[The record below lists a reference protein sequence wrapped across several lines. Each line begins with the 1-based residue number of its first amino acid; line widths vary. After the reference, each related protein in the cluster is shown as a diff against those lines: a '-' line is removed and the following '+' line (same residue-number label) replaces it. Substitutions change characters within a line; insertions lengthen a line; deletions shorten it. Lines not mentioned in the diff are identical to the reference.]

1 MSASTASTG
10 CVVGRMKKNIKTF
23 TSGLCKP
30 RRTALCALRTAVS
43 PASSSA
49 TSFASKGTGRAPAG
63 VLCGRAGLH
72 RGAGGV
78 FSLGSA
84 EAAAANA
91 AKSKSGHT
99 PRTLGAISTEQEGQT
114 QGGDLAASSPSGRLY
129 PFDVIEKKWQL
140 YWDENE
146 TFRVPEDAHLRD
158 ASGDK
163 GKYYVLDMFPYPSG
177 SGLHVGH
184 PEGYTATDITARF
197 KRMQGAQVMHP
208 MGWDA
213 FGLPAEQ
220 YAIST
225 GTHPRETTFAN
236 VDRFRQQLKSL
247 GFSFDWSREVS
258 TTDPEYYKWTQWI
271 FLQLYNKGLA
281 YQAEVPVNWCPALGT
296 VLANEEVIDGLSE
309 RGNHPVVRLPMK
321 QWMLRITHYA
331 ERLLEDLD
339 DLDWS
344 DSIKEMQRNWI
355 GKSEGAQITF
365 EIKGRPGVAME
376 VFTTRPD
383 TLFGAT
389 YCCLAPENDLVEKIC
404 SESQREKVAQYVKE
418 AQKKSDLERTE
429 LQKTKTGVFTGAY
442 AVNPVNGREI
452 PVWVA
457 DYVLGSYGSGAVMAV
472 PAHDERDFDFATE
485 NDLPVEWVVQ
495 PAKTKKEAKP
505 VEERTQAFTKEGVNF
520 NSSGSTGLSLD
531 GLATPKAKKTCLQW
545 LEDNKCGKKQVNY
558 KLRDWLFAR
567 QRYWGEPFPILYDT
581 ANPDVPIPLSEDDL
595 PLTLP
600 DVDSYEPTGTGESP
614 LATVRQWVEVDKDG
628 KSYVRETNTMPQWAG
643 SCWYY
648 LRFLDPKNAN
658 QLVSPAKEKYWMPVD
673 LYVGGAEH
681 AVLHLLYARFWHKVL
696 YDIGVVSTK
705 EPFRKLVS
713 QGMIL
718 GEVEYS
724 AYKDENGGF
733 VSIDK
738 HKDMS
743 SFESVGLEASEV
755 VKKGKGCVLKEN
767 EDVMVSARAHK
778 MSKSR
783 GNVINPD
790 HVVAQYGADSLRLYE
805 MFMGPL
811 TDTKVWST
819 RSVEGVYRFLGK
831 VWRFLEK
838 GTDESE
844 ATKDQLRAINACVK
858 KVTFD
863 TEELRFNTAI
873 SAMMEFMNE
882 ASKWETRPREC
893 CEPLVLMLSAYAP
906 HISEELWSRSGHAS
920 SLAYEAWPTHDES
933 LLVSET
939 YVLPVQINGKMRGKV
954 EVATGAKEE
963 DALSAALAVENVDRQ
978 VKGKEIFKV
987 IFVPQKILNII
998 VK

>member
-1 MSASTASTG
+1 M
-10 CVVGRMKKNIKTF
+10 
-23 TSGLCKP
+23 
-30 RRTALCALRTAVS
+30 
-43 PASSSA
+43 
-49 TSFASKGTGRAPAG
+49 
-63 VLCGRAGLH
+63 
-72 RGAGGV
+72 
-78 FSLGSA
+78 
-84 EAAAANA
+84 
-91 AKSKSGHT
+91 
-99 PRTLGAISTEQEGQT
+99 
-114 QGGDLAASSPSGRLY
+114 Y
-129 PFDVIEKKWQL
+129 PFDVIEKKWQS

-146 TFRVPEDAHLRD
+146 TFRVEEDAHL
-158 ASGDK
+158 ATGK
-163 GKYYVLDMFPYPSG
+163 EKYYVLDMFPYPSG

-184 PEGYTATDITARF
+184 PEGYTATDITARY
-197 KRMQGAQVMHP
+197 KRMLGIQVMHP

-220 YAIST
+220 YAINT
-225 GTHPRETTFAN
+225 GTHPKDTTTTN
-236 VDRFRQQLKSL
+236 INRFRQQLKTL

-258 TTDPEYYKWTQWI
+258 TTDPDYYKWTQWI
-271 FLQLYNKGLA
+271 FLKLFEKGLA

-309 RGNHPVVRLPMK
+309 RGSHPVIRVPMK

-355 GKSEGAQITF
+355 GKSEGA
-365 EIKGRPGVAME
+365 EIQFKIKDVDDTAME

-389 YCCLAPENDLVEKIC
+389 YCVLAPENKLVEKIC
-404 SESQREKVAQYVKE
+404 TEEHKDKVEKYVNE

-442 AVNPVNGREI
+442 AINPVNGEEI

-472 PAHDERDFDFATE
+472 PAHDERDFEFAKQ
-485 NDLPVEWVVQ
+485 NGLGVKWVVK
-495 PAKTKKEAKP
+495 PAKGDLNESA
-505 VEERTQAFTKEGVNF
+505 EEAFTKEGVNMH
-520 NSSGSTGLSLD
+520 SSNDKGLSLD
-531 GLATPKAKKTCLQW
+531 GLTTKKAKKECIAW
-545 LEDNKCGKKQVNY
+545 LDQQGFGKKKVNY

-567 QRYWGEPFPILYDT
+567 QRYWGEPFPIVYDN
-581 ANPDVPIPLSEDDL
+581 ANPDVPIPVSESDL

-600 DVDSYEPTGTGESP
+600 DVESYEPTGTGESP
-614 LATVRQWVEVDKDG
+614 LAGVTDWIETTLNGNPAK
-628 KSYVRETNTMPQWAG
+628 RETNTMPQWAG

-648 LRFLDPKNAN
+648 LRFLDPENDK
-658 QLVSPAKEKYWMPVD
+658 QLIDPEKEKYWMPVD

-696 YDIGVVSTK
+696 YDIGVVTTK
-705 EPFRKLVS
+705 EPFQKLVS

-718 GEVEYS
+718 GEVEYTT
-724 AYKDENGGF
+724 YKDEQGNY
-733 VSIDK
+733 VSIGDK
-738 HKDMS
+738 GKDLS
-743 SFESVGLEASEV
+743 QFESISLKETEV
-755 VKKGKGCVLKEN
+755 VKKGKGYVLKEDEGILVN
-767 EDVMVSARAHK
+767 ARAHK

-790 HVVAQYGADSLRLYE
+790 EVVEAYGADSLRLYE

-811 TDTKVWST
+811 RETKVWST
-819 RSVEGVYRFLGK
+819 RSVEGVYRFLAK
-831 VWRFLEK
+831 VWRLLEN
-838 GTDESE
+838 GVDDSA
-844 ATKDQLRAINACVK
+844 ATKEQLRAIHACIQ
-858 KVTFD
+858 KVTID

-882 ASKWETRPREC
+882 SSKWETRPREA
-893 CEPLVLMLSAYAP
+893 CEPLILMLSAYAP
-906 HISEELWSRSGHAS
+906 HIAEELWSRCGHDE
-920 SLAYEAWPTHDES
+920 SLAYEKWPECDES
-933 LLVSET
+933 LLVSDT

-954 EVATGAKEE
+954 EVPMSASQEQAIE
-963 DALSAALAVENVDRQ
+963 AALTVANVEKQ
-978 VKGKEIFKV
+978 VEGKDIFKV
-987 IFVPQKILNII
+987 IFVPEKILNLI